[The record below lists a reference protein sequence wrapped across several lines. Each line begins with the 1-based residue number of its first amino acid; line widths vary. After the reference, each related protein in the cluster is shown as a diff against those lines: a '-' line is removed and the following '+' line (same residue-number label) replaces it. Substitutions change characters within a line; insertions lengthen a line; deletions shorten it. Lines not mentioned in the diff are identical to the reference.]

1 MSHLLLHE
9 LAHHQYLRERLAA
22 EFPDADEET
31 LHDTVE
37 GMTNLAEML
46 AAVVRSQLDDL
57 ALVSAL
63 RVRAADMQQRLL
75 RIEQRA
81 SKKKELLTSVME
93 RAGLKRLTEPDFT
106 VSLRQT
112 QPPLIL
118 VDENEIPSEFWKPQP
133 PKLDRQGLISAL
145 RLGRDISGATLGNGG
160 LTISV
165 RTK

>member
-37 GMTNLAEML
+37 GMTDLTEML

-145 RLGRDISGATLGNGG
+145 KVGRDIPGATLGNGG

>member
-1 MSHLLLHE
+1 MTHPLLHE
-9 LAHHQYLRERLAA
+9 LAHHQYLREKLAA

-37 GMTNLAEML
+37 GMTDLAEML

-145 RLGRDISGATLGNGG
+145 KLGQDISGATLGNGG

>member
-1 MSHLLLHE
+1 MPDPLMRE
-9 LAHHQYLRERLAA
+9 LAHHEYLREKLAV

-37 GMTNLAEML
+37 GMTDLAEML

-57 ALVSAL
+57 ALVAAL
-63 RVRAADMQQRLL
+63 RARAADMQQRLL

-145 RLGRDISGATLGNGG
+145 RLGRGISGATLGNGG

>member
-1 MSHLLLHE
+1 MPDPLLRE
-9 LAHHQYLRERLAA
+9 LAHHQYLREKLAA

-37 GMTNLAEML
+37 GMTDLAEML

-106 VSLRQT
+106 LSLRQT
-112 QPPLIL
+112 QPPLVL

-133 PKLDRQGLISAL
+133 PKLNRQGLISAL
-145 RLGRDISGATLGNGG
+145 RLGQDISGTTLGNGG

>member
-1 MSHLLLHE
+1 MPDPLLRE
-9 LAHHQYLRERLAA
+9 LAHHQYLREKLAA

-37 GMTNLAEML
+37 GMTDLAEML

-75 RIEQRA
+75 RIEQRT

-112 QPPLIL
+112 QPPLVL

-133 PKLDRQGLISAL
+133 SKLDRQGLISAL

>member
-1 MSHLLLHE
+1 MTHPLLHE
-9 LAHHQYLRERLAA
+9 LAHHQYLREKLAA

-37 GMTNLAEML
+37 GMTDLAEML

-145 RLGRDISGATLGNGG
+145 KLGRDISGATLGNGG

>member
-1 MSHLLLHE
+1 MPDPLLRE
-9 LAHHQYLRERLAA
+9 LAHHQYLREKLAA

-37 GMTNLAEML
+37 GMTDLAEML

-145 RLGRDISGATLGNGG
+145 KLGQDISGATLGNGG

>member
-1 MSHLLLHE
+1 MPDPLLRE
-9 LAHHQYLRERLAA
+9 LAHHQYLREKLAA

-37 GMTNLAEML
+37 GMTDLAEML

-63 RVRAADMQQRLL
+63 RTRAADMQQRLL

-112 QPPLIL
+112 QPPLVL

>member
-1 MSHLLLHE
+1 MIDPL
-9 LAHHQYLRERLAA
+9 LRELTHYQFLREKLAA

-31 LHDTVE
+31 LRDTVD
-37 GMTNLAEML
+37 GMTDLTEML

-63 RVRAADMQQRLL
+63 RARATDMQQRLL

-81 SKKKELLTSVME
+81 SKKKKLLTSVME

-112 QPPLIL
+112 QPPLVL
-118 VDENEIPSEFWKPQP
+118 VDENEIPSAFWKPQP

-145 RLGRDISGATLGNGG
+145 KLGQDIPGATLGNGG
-160 LTISV
+160 LIISV

>member
-1 MSHLLLHE
+1 MPDPLMRE
-9 LAHHQYLRERLAA
+9 LAHHEYLRVQLGEQ
-22 EFPDADEET
+22 FPDVDEET
-31 LHDTVE
+31 LADTVE
-37 GMTNLAEML
+37 GMTDLAEML

-63 RVRAADMQQRLL
+63 RARAADMQQRLL

>member
-1 MSHLLLHE
+1 MPDPLLRE
-9 LAHHQYLRERLAA
+9 LAHHQYLREKLAA

-37 GMTNLAEML
+37 GMTDLAEML

-75 RIEQRA
+75 RIEQRT

-145 RLGRDISGATLGNGG
+145 RLGQDISGATLGNGG